1 MPDSSKQ
8 FEAVKEALIAADSK
22 LVEAL
27 DARAQAITDLIALRE
42 REPDGYFK
50 LPRDEEVVIGV
61 AEAAKTFP
69 REWMETVMREVLSA
83 TARMVAPVSVAY
95 LGPAGGFAHAAAR
108 KHFGAAAEVTAS
120 PTVDEVLEDVVRG
133 RVSYGVV
140 PLETSS
146 DGALTATLTGLL
158 QADVKIIGELTLPAS
173 YHLLSSTGNASDID
187 KVYGA
192 PAAIAAC
199 EAFLRHNYP
208 KATVMDV
215 PSGDVAA
222 QFAKDDHGAA
232 SVGTDVTASAHGLEI
247 AKERIEDFTGVDTR
261 FAIIGNEHPGRT
273 SQDRT
278 VIALSVHDEP
288 GALYKAL
295 APFADRG
302 INLTRLESRPGRG
315 TAWRYVFFVELDGH
329 ITDRAV
335 MTAVEELRGKSRML
349 KVLGSYPRPS

>member
-1 MPDSSKQ
+1 M
-8 FEAVKEALIAADSK
+8 
-22 LVEAL
+22 
-27 DARAQAITDLIALRE
+27 
-42 REPDGYFK
+42 
-50 LPRDEEVVIGV
+50 
-61 AEAAKTFP
+61 
-69 REWMETVMREVLSA
+69 
-83 TARMVAPVSVAY
+83 
-95 LGPAGGFAHAAAR
+95 
-108 KHFGAAAEVTAS
+108 
-120 PTVDEVLEDVVRG
+120 
-133 RVSYGVV
+133 

-173 YHLLSSTGNASDID
+173 YHLLSSTGNASDVD
-187 KVYGA
+187 KIYGA
-192 PAAIAAC
+192 PSAIAAC
-199 EAFLRHNYP
+199 EGYLRQNHP

-232 SVGTDVTASAHGLEI
+232 SVGTDVTAAAHGLEVV
-247 AKERIEDFTGVDTR
+247 KERIEDYTGVDMR
-261 FAIIGNEHPGRT
+261 FAIIGNEHPART
-273 SQDRT
+273 GNDRT
-278 VIALSVHDEP
+278 VLALSVHDEP

-329 ITDRAV
+329 ITDRKV
-335 MTAVEELRGKSRML
+335 LTSVEEIRGKSRML

>member
-1 MPDSSKQ
+1 MAESDEQ
-8 FEAVKEALIAADSK
+8 FETVKEALIAADNA
-22 LVEAL
+22 LVAAL
-27 DARAQAITDLIALRE
+27 DARARAITELIALRE
-42 REPDGYFK
+42 KDPKGYFK
-50 LPRDEEVVIGV
+50 LPRDEEVVHTLT
-61 AEAAKTFP
+61 EAAKAFP
-69 REWMETVMREVLSA
+69 AEWVETVMREVLSA
-83 TARMVAPVSVAY
+83 SARMIAPVSVAY

-108 KHFGAAAEVTAS
+108 RHFGSAAELTATN
-120 PTVDEVLEDVVRG
+120 TVEEALEDVVRG

-187 KVYGA
+187 KIYGA
-192 PAAIAAC
+192 PTAIAAC
-199 EAFLRHNYP
+199 EGHLREHYP
-208 KATVMDV
+208 KATVLDV

-232 SVGTDVTASAHGLEI
+232 CVGTDVTAQAHDLKV
-247 AKERIEDFTGVDTR
+247 ARERIEDFTGVDTR
-261 FAIIGNEHPGRT
+261 FAVIANEHPGRT
-273 SQDRT
+273 GLDRT

-349 KVLGSYPRPS
+349 KVLGSYPRPQ